1 MLFERAGGGEGM
13 PTRATGM
20 GVLGMAVVVGLSAA
34 LQQREEQREANAVAA
49 VVCTPIRPCCW
60 HWPPFIGAAGGG
72 SSAVDCVEG
81 AIVMV
86 VVEMGCRRRCSMQQ
100 REEQREANAVVAA
113 VRTDLDVLLALASLH
128 RHSWRRLFCRR
139 LCGGD
144 VEPSVRPGSYPAFLA
159 LSHVALPAPYIMS
172 SLWQVC
178 FQSAR

>member
-1 MLFERAGGGEGM
+1 M
-13 PTRATGM
+13 
-20 GVLGMAVVVGLSAA
+20 SCA
-34 LQQREEQREANAVAA
+34 L
-49 VVCTPIRPCCW
+49 IRTCCW

-178 FQSAR
+178 FQSARRVPTQHHSIWMRTPVGKGPQ